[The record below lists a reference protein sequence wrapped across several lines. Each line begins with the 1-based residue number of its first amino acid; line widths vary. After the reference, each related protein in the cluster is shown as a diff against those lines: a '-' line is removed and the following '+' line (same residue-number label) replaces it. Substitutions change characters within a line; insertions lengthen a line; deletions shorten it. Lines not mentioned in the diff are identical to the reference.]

1 MKYVCKTVLVTTS
14 LGLAT
19 VLTACG
25 SSSGSNSA
33 ASSPTGSTA
42 AATSPTSVAATS
54 VGTDATTAAAI
65 SGAAA
70 TAGGCSSYAKYGTF
84 KGKTVSM
91 YSAIVAPQDQP
102 YLDSLKE
109 FESCTGIK
117 VQFQGDLNFDSQVQV
132 RIKGGN
138 PPDLAVFAQPGLIKQ
153 LAQSGKAVPVGVAA
167 DTNVR
172 KYWSTSWQG
181 YVSNADKIYAVPLD
195 ANVKSLV
202 WYSPKE
208 FAAKGWTIP
217 TTLAEMQTLS
227 DKIAASGLKPWCMGI
242 SAGDATGWPVTD
254 WMSEMMLRVNGP
266 AVYDKWVSHQIP
278 FNGPEATAALN
289 AAGTYLLNNKY
300 MNGGFGDV
308 KSIATTTWQ
317 DAGGPVLKNQ
327 CAMYKQGSFY
337 AGIWP
342 KGTNVA
348 QDGDVFAFYF
358 PNKDTASKPITGG
371 GSFLTAFSN
380 RPEVQALEAY
390 MSSPQWANEKV
401 AVTPGGGWVSA
412 NTGLDVSKLKNPID
426 ALSGQ
431 ILQDPKTVFRFTG
444 SDLMPAAV
452 GTNSFWKASTDW
464 ILGKSTS
471 ATLTT
476 IEKSW
481 PSS

>member
-1 MKYVCKTVLVTTS
+1 MNRPGKRFAAITTS
-14 LGLAT
+14 LGLAA

-25 SSSGSNSA
+25 GSSSSTSAGAAPAATSAGAATSAAGATSAAAPSAPATSA
-33 ASSPTGSTA
+33 ASS
-42 AATSPTSVAATS
+42 
-54 VGTDATTAAAI
+54 
-65 SGAAA
+65 
-70 TAGGCSSYAKYGTF
+70 GCSAYTQYGTF
-84 KGKTVSM
+84 KGKTVTM

-102 YLDSLKE
+102 YLDSFKQ

-117 VQFQGDLNFDSQVQV
+117 IQFQGDLNFDSQVQV

-153 LAQSGKAVPVGVAA
+153 MAQAGQAKAVSAAA
-167 DTNVR
+167 DANVR

-181 YVSNADKIYAVPLD
+181 YVSNAGKIYAVPLD

-208 FAAKGWTIP
+208 FAAKGWTVP

-227 DKIAASGLKPWCMGI
+227 DKIAASGTKPWCMGI

-266 AVYDKWVSHQIP
+266 AVYDQWVAHQIP
-278 FNGPEATAALN
+278 FNGPQATAALD
-289 AAGTYLLNNKY
+289 AAGAYIKNAKY

-337 AGIWP
+337 SGIWA
-342 KGTNVA
+342 KGTTVA
-348 QDGDVFAFYF
+348 PDGDVFAFYF
-358 PNKDTASKPITGG
+358 PNKDTSSKPITGG
-371 GSFLTAFSN
+371 GSFLAAFST
-380 RPEVQALEAY
+380 RPEVQAVESY
-390 MSSPQWANEKV
+390 ISSPEWVNEKV
-401 AVTPGGGWVSA
+401 AATPGGGWVSA
-412 NTGLDVSKLKNPID
+412 NTGMDVSKLTNPID
-426 ALSGQ
+426 KLSGQ

-452 GTNSFWKASTDW
+452 GTDSFWKESTNW
-464 ILGKSTS
+464 VLGKSTK
-471 ATLTT
+471 ATLDA
-476 IEKSW
+476 IEQSW
-481 PSS
+481 P

>member
-1 MKYVCKTVLVTTS
+1 MTRTGTRLVALTAS
-14 LGLAT
+14 LGMAVT
-19 VLTACG
+19 ITAC
-25 SSSGSNSA
+25 SSDNASGGGGRATGTGA
-33 ASSPTGSTA
+33 ASGDCA
-42 AATSPTSVAATS
+42 A
-54 VGTDATTAAAI
+54 
-65 SGAAA
+65 
-70 TAGGCSSYAKYGTF
+70 YAKYGNF
-84 KGKTVSM
+84 NGKTVSM

-102 YLDSLKE
+102 YLDSLKQ
-109 FESCTGIK
+109 FQSCTGIT

-153 LAQSGKAVPVGVAA
+153 FAAAGSAMPVSAAA
-167 DTNVR
+167 DANIR

-202 WYSPKE
+202 WYSPKQ
-208 FAAKGWTIP
+208 FAAKGWTVP
-217 TTLAEMQTLS
+217 QTLS
-227 DKIAASGLKPWCMGI
+227 DMQALSDKVAATGTKPWCMGI

-254 WMSEMMLRVNGP
+254 WMSEMMLRINGP
-266 AVYDKWVSHQIP
+266 DVYDKWVSHQIP
-278 FNGPEATAALN
+278 FNGPEATAALDG
-289 AAGTYLLNNKY
+289 AGTYLLNPNY
-300 MNGGFGDV
+300 VNGGFGDV

-317 DAGGPVLKNQ
+317 DAGAPVLKNQ

-337 AGIWP
+337 AGIWA

-348 QDGDVFAFYF
+348 QNGDVFAFYF
-358 PNKDTASKPITGG
+358 PSKDTARKPITGG
-371 GSFLTAFSN
+371 GSFLTAFAD
-380 RPEVQALEAY
+380 RPEVQAVEAY
-390 MSSPQWANEKV
+390 LSSPEWVNEKV

-412 NTGLDVSKLKNPID
+412 NTAMDVTKLTNPID

-452 GTNSFWKASTDW
+452 GTNSFWKASTNW
-464 ILGKSTS
+464 ILGRSTKD
-471 ATLTT
+471 TLDT

-481 PSS
+481 P